1 MPEDRSLDDFASAG
15 TDDGDAEAEADSA
28 ESDSAATAP
37 SEEEADETTSDE
49 SIPTDVEPAE
59 STSTW
64 STDGADCDRC
74 ETTVTRRW
82 HADGNLLCSECVE
95 W

>member
-15 TDDGDAEAEADSA
+15 TDTEDPDVETGSDRDSTGGAPTEGDLA
-28 ESDSAATAP
+28 
-37 SEEEADETTSDE
+37 
-49 SIPTDVEPAE
+49 DVEPAE

-64 STDGADCDRC
+64 TADGTACDRC
-74 ETTVTRRW
+74 GATVTRRW
-82 HADGNLLCSECVE
+82 RDDADLVCPECAE

>member
-15 TDDGDAEAEADSA
+15 GGEGNGEAE
-28 ESDSAATAP
+28 TNP
-37 SEEEADETTSDE
+37 DE
-49 SIPTDVEPAE
+49 SIPTDVDPAE

-74 ETTVTRRW
+74 GTTVTRRW

>member
-1 MPEDRSLDDFASAG
+1 MSEDRSLDDFASAG
-15 TDDGDAEAEADSA
+15 EGEGNGEAETDSA
-28 ESDSAATAP
+28 EDDSVDVEPAETDSA
-37 SEEEADETTSDE
+37 
-49 SIPTDVEPAE
+49 DVEPAE

-74 ETTVTRRW
+74 GTTVTRRW
-82 HADGNLLCSECVE
+82 HADGDLVCSDCVE